1 MRALQ
6 ITQSSQHTGG
16 WGSRIAVE
24 IKASLG
30 LQVSSRAAWAAYRM
44 RPYKK
49 REEKEKEKHWLD
61 MTRHGGGEEG
71 NDRRGN
77 GEKKMRVKQ
86 KYKKIHHHWAGRRN
100 TPHPHSRSW
109 QPWGAQLPPPCSK
122 SVPLP
127 PQSSTFLQPS
137 QSLLP
142 ILTTN
147 RTVWPLNMLR
157 DAFLPRLIHCN
168 CVCTWMAL
176 IDLQTTSDRVHLP
189 FCNKTTV

>member
-30 LQVSSRAAWAAYRM
+30 LQVSSRAAWTAYRM

-49 REEKEKEKHWLD
+49 REEKEKEKQWLD

-71 NDRRGN
+71 KDRRGN

-86 KYKKIHHHWAGRRN
+86 KYKNIHHHWAGRQN

-109 QPWGAQLPPPCSK
+109 QALRSPAPSSMFQVCPTSSSKLHFSPTIPVPSPYAHHKQNCLPPEHAQRRILASTNSLQLCVHMNGTHWPSDYLRQ
-122 SVPLP
+122 SP
-127 PQSSTFLQPS
+127 P
-137 QSLLP
+137 P
-142 ILTTN
+142 IL
-147 RTVWPLNMLR
+147 
-157 DAFLPRLIHCN
+157 
-168 CVCTWMAL
+168 
-176 IDLQTTSDRVHLP
+176 
-189 FCNKTTV
+189 